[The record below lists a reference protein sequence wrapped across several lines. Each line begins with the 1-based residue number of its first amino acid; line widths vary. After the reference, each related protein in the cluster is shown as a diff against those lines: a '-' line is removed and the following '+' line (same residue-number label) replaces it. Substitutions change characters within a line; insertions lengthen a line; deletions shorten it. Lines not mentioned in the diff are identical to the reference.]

1 MTCTFCKLMGHNI
14 RKCTD
19 PAVGYALLQV
29 RCKRWKSI
37 NCADL
42 SVLWLWL
49 HKQLIPTL
57 RIILI
62 HKYNTF
68 PKTMSK
74 VKLIAIIM
82 NLEFSDAGEDVAF
95 WRLHLP
101 SEFTNTAVD
110 VNNRQ
115 EKDLLLIN
123 IIEYNQPI
131 TNELSNMLNAELVD
145 VLMPLYVNARDLRR
159 AIRLS
164 LIRKR
169 IAYVVPDVKV
179 DVNDVFEC
187 SICYED
193 VDGPKTVRLGCNHT
207 FCCSCIETYIRGKEV
222 AILCPLC
229 RGEIMSVSMCVIGNE
244 SLMSVL

>member
-19 PAVGYALLQV
+19 PEVGYALLQV

-82 NLEFSDAGEDVAF
+82 NLEFGDVNEADAF
-95 WRLHLP
+95 WRVHLQAT
-101 SEFTNTAVD
+101 EFAPALD
-110 VNNRQ
+110 MNNKD
-115 EKDLLLIN
+115 EKDLLVMN

-131 TNELSNMLNAELVD
+131 THEMCHMTNAELVD
-145 VLMPLYVNARDLRR
+145 ILMPLYMNARDLRR

-169 IAYVVPDVKV
+169 IIYVIPDI
-179 DVNDVFEC
+179 DEEAFEC

-193 VDGPKTVRLGCNHT
+193 INGSKTVRLGCNHT
-207 FCCSCIETYIRGKEV
+207 FCCSCMETHIRGKEV
-222 AILCPLC
+222 AVLCPLC
-229 RGEIMSVSMCVIGNE
+229 RGEIVSVSMCAVGNE